1 MTQVKHYVYIFRQ
14 RFVCNK
20 TAVYVERF
28 SEVRAKF
35 CHGKYME

>member
-1 MTQVKHYVYIFRQ
+1 MTQVKHYVYVARQ
-14 RFVCNK
+14 FFVGNK

-35 CHGKYME
+35 CHEKYME